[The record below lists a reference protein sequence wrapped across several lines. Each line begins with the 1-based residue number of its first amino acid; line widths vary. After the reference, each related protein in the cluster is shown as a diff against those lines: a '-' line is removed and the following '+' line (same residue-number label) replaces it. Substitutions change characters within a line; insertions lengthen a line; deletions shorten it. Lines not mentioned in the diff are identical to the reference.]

1 MKHKS
6 FLFLIAALAMG
17 LALAGCSSDSDS
29 SSYPVPGPA
38 RGYAND
44 AYNIALAFED
54 ATDVYVARTVDLE
67 DAFLAIP
74 AGKTLHLNGNTV
86 LLNENT
92 TFVVN
97 GTLDWGTGGKVDAQ
111 GKTPI
116 VYGLPLD
123 SPNFVGTDNLVAF
136 DENGFLKT
144 DDDKYYKVV
153 TSSSGLLGSD
163 GKILS
168 TLAGTTVIYAGNLE
182 MAADV
187 ALDTNNGTLS
197 VGGNLTGVS
206 KIITSTAVTVS
217 GKLTGG
223 AKDPQLSGNIL
234 AQVLGNVIIPTDTD
248 FVNFITGAGSVTA
261 NIAEIDRGS
270 IGVPWFQ
277 ALSGKFGGN
286 KSGVVAFGG
295 TLVTVDAEFN
305 GPVKF
310 TPAPIAPAGADTD
323 LVTFKFNDDVE
334 FVNEAEIARVT
345 IAEGKTLTGNLIAK
359 TFENPGTNG
368 FLLDQGGQLI
378 VTGNSSN
385 NYLGEGTFSA
395 AGLGSL
401 SLSLKPTS
409 ITVGGKGTLSL
420 GDSMINLTGSNIFV
434 FSNDGG
440 VYLTE
445 GKTITG
451 YDTASKSGYQFGGP
465 AGTLFSSKQ
474 LTLSKD
480 GITGISGET
489 TQTITFGVA
498 AEGGTFLT
506 IFSGSTAIITN
517 ANIDITTVGTIS
529 VGEGK
534 GSASIILGPSGSIT
548 TASGVD
554 FLAWGGTIGG
564 TASGGSLLVGSI
576 GVGGGLSPEGIA
588 AGSVGTSSNIHLIL
602 PGAGFARTTGA
613 TWAQGLTGAAVNTGQ
628 DVDGGSASIG
638 GSILIFSAPTSD

>member
-54 ATDVYVARTVDLE
+54 ATDVYVARTVNLE

-111 GKTPI
+111 GKTPL
-116 VYGLPLD
+116 VYGLSTDDPH
-123 SPNFVGTDNLVAF
+123 FVGT
-136 DENGFLKT
+136 ENVGEFSASGFLEEGG
-144 DDDKYYKVV
+144 KYYQVLNN
-153 TSSSGLLGSD
+153 SSDLLDSGAI
-163 GKILS
+163 KS
-168 TLAGTTVIYAGNLE
+168 TLAGTTVIYAGNLD
-182 MAADV
+182 MADV
-187 ALDTNNGTLS
+187 ALNTSNGTLS

-206 KIITSTAVTVS
+206 KITTNTAVTVS
-217 GKLTGG
+217 GKLAGG
-223 AKDPQLSGNIL
+223 AKDPQSSGNIL
-234 AQVLGNVIIPTDTD
+234 AQILGNVTRTDTE
-248 FVNFITGAGSVTA
+248 FVQFITGAGSITTA
-261 NIAEIDRGS
+261 IAEIDSGS
-270 IGVPWFQ
+270 IGVPWFE

-286 KSGVVAFGG
+286 NNGQVAFGG

-310 TPAPIAPAGADTD
+310 TPAPIAPEGAEAD

-334 FVNEAEIARVT
+334 FENEADIARVT
-345 IAEGKTLTGNLIAK
+345 IAEGKTLTGKLIAT
-359 TFENPGTNG
+359 TFENSSTGD
-368 FLLDQGGQLI
+368 FLLDANGRLI
-378 VTGNSSN
+378 IKNNSPGN
-385 NYLGEGTFSA
+385 NYLTTGTFSA
-395 AGLGSL
+395 AGIGSL

-440 VYLTE
+440 VYLTA

-451 YDTASKSGYQFGGP
+451 YGGEGGGGYKFGGP

-489 TQTITFGVA
+489 TPATITFGVA
-498 AEGGTFLT
+498 NAAGGTFLT
-506 IFSGSTAIITN
+506 IFSGSTAIISD
-517 ANIDITTVGTIS
+517 AHIDIHEGGSIS

-534 GSASIILGPSGSIT
+534 GSASIILNAGGSIT
-548 TASGVD
+548 ASS
-554 FLAWGGTIGG
+554 LAWGGTIAG
-564 TASGGSLLVGSI
+564 TASGGSLLVGSLSI
-576 GVGGGLSPEGIA
+576 ENGGAVAANVA
-588 AGSVGTSSNIHLIL
+588 AGSVGTGSKIDLIL
-602 PGAGFARTTGA
+602 PNAVFLQTTA
-613 TWAQGLTGAAVNTGQ
+613 TWAEGLTGAEANAEGI
-628 DVDGGSASIG
+628 DGGSATAG
-638 GSILIFSAPTSD
+638 GSILIFAPPSQ